1 MDYTDMG
8 YMPRSLPRSLAS
20 TPGRRSAFGDSVH
33 SLASEG
39 NSVSM
44 SRAAGNARSFSQRSS
59 RSHALDIAIAER
71 EMLWDSNMHI
81 VPRKQPWNNHHRGHQ
96 VSWHTHT
103 SYDQLNWNLE
113 PHPYWVAKAPGAFG
127 AHFERNLLYEPP
139 QTSPFRSWDSRHLV
153 ANVLSSDPV
162 IDGQRLGLDNRRG
175 VTVNSASPTRRYI
188 HR

>member
-59 RSHALDIAIAER
+59 RSHALDIATAER

-81 VPRKQPWNNHHRGHQ
+81 VPREQPWNNHDVYCDMTNDGGGWMLIMA
-96 VSWHTHT
+96 VCYVVNVPGMANLSLHTRYQH
-103 SYDQLNWNLE
+103 DQ
-113 PHPYWVAKAPGAFG
+113 
-127 AHFERNLLYEPP
+127 
-139 QTSPFRSWDSRHLV
+139 
-153 ANVLSSDPV
+153 
-162 IDGQRLGLDNRRG
+162 
-175 VTVNSASPTRRYI
+175 
-188 HR
+188 